1 MRNESR
7 IWLSTV
13 AILLSL
19 AIGIARAQDPVE
31 PAAPDEPTAADESAP
46 AEEARRRPA
55 DIQRVG
61 ADVHVASGERVREL
75 VVVLGDATVEGTVD
89 RDVAVVLGTL
99 RLAGTAEVGGDLALI
114 GGDLVVDSGAV
125 VGGDLVVV
133 GGSADMPA
141 TFSAG
146 GDQVVLGASLPG
158 EELDGVLPWFTDG
171 LLLARPIVPS
181 LPWIWVVIALVAV
194 VYLGINFV
202 FEEPVRS
209 CAGFLS
215 SKPLTAGLSGIL
227 VLLLV
232 GPISLV
238 LAISVIGI
246 PIVPFLWLSLLLLGV
261 FGRVAV
267 ARWLGG
273 RILTE
278 DSPGD
283 RLQATR
289 SVALGVA
296 VICLAYMVPFV
307 GFAAWAVVGILGL
320 GAAAAAM
327 TEGIRR
333 ERPAATGHAQPDPS
347 ISFQASPALS
357 DPSDYSTTG
366 MESRV
371 LAGFGSRLGALVLDF
386 ILVMIVANLVDL
398 DDFGAVILIMVAYHI
413 ALWAWQSTTVGGI
426 ICRIR
431 VVRSDGAR
439 LQFTDALVRGLASIF
454 SAAVIGLGWLWILWD
469 PRRQAWHDK
478 IAKTYVVRAP
488 ADSLSES
495 EPPVVSGGSQVS
507 GSAPKTATSGI
518 GAEPPVSEAE

>member
-7 IWLSTV
+7 IWLPILAV
-13 AILLSL
+13 LLSM
-19 AIGIARAQDPVE
+19 AIGTARAQDPVE
-31 PAAPDEPTAADESAP
+31 PAFPDEPPAADQASA
-46 AEEARRRPA
+46 AEEVPERPA
-55 DIQRVG
+55 SIERVG

-75 VVVLGDATVEGTVD
+75 VVVFGDATIEGTVA
-89 RDVAVVLGTL
+89 RDVAVILGTL
-99 RLAGTAEVGGDLALI
+99 HLAGTADVGGDVALI

-125 VGGDLVVV
+125 VEGDLAVI
-133 GGSADMPA
+133 GGSGDIPA
-141 TFSAG
+141 TFSPG
-146 GDQVVLGASLPG
+146 GDQVVLGPGLPFQKLG
-158 EELDGVLPWFTDG
+158 GVVPWFTDG

-181 LPWIWVVIALVAV
+181 LPWIWVVVALAALL
-194 VYLGINFV
+194 YLGINFV

-209 CAGFLS
+209 CADVLS
-215 SKPLTAGLSGIL
+215 RKPLTAGLSGIL

-246 PIVPFLWLSLLLLGV
+246 PVVPFLWLSLLLLGV

-273 RILTE
+273 RIMAE
-278 DSPGD
+278 VSAGD
-283 RLQATR
+283 RLEATR
-289 SVALGVA
+289 SVALGVT
-296 VICLAYMVPFV
+296 VICLAYMVPLV
-307 GFAAWAVVGILGL
+307 GFAAWAVIGILGL
-320 GAAAAAM
+320 GAAAA
-327 TEGIRR
+327 TVIDGIRR
-333 ERPAATGHAQPDPS
+333 ERPAAVGPARTDPS
-347 ISFQASPALS
+347 ISFPSRPA
-357 DPSDYSTTG
+357 PSDHSDYG
-366 MESRV
+366 APRMDSRA
-371 LAGFGSRLGALVLDF
+371 LAGFGSRLGAVALDF

-398 DDFGAVILIMVAYHI
+398 DDFGVVILIMVAYHI

-478 IAKTYVVRAP
+478 IAKTYVVRVP
-488 ADSLSES
+488 ADALSEPES
-495 EPPVVSGGSQVS
+495 PVVSGGPQQA
-507 GSAPKTATSGI
+507 GSTLDSETPATPKES
-518 GAEPPVSEAE
+518 PVSEPE